1 MNSRRHSAI
10 SVAVLLL
17 GILLLPSCK
26 PRTAAVAAPLDVRFV
41 VVRPVDHV
49 RSDTA
54 GAAFLGLLRG
64 DPETSLSFKVNGQIA
79 RIGPA
84 AGAEDWNEGTAVE
97 KDTVLAQLDTANFV
111 NAVAAARA
119 RAEYARASFARSAE
133 LFVAANLSKNEFEA
147 SRAQKDTAEA
157 DLAQAEQ
164 NLRDTTLRAPYSGT
178 ILARLARN
186 DEYAAAGRPVLRLGG
201 LRQMKLE
208 IGVPD
213 TLLSRLAIGQDYPV
227 KVSAFEG
234 GEFTGRVSEIGTAAT
249 EGSRLFHVVLEI
261 PNADSR
267 LKSGMTATVRLGHY
281 GAPPAAGVLVPLSA
295 LVSPGRAGAAPGVVA
310 VFVVGDDHVVRQ
322 QLVRTGDL
330 VESSIIVTDGLK
342 AGERVI
348 SVGAGQLFD
357 GALVNAAPAVP

>member
-1 MNSRRHSAI
+1 MNSCRPFVFSAT
-10 SVAVLLL
+10 ALLL
-17 GILLLPSCK
+17 GVLLFPACK
-26 PRTAAVAAPLDVRFV
+26 PRTVAVAAPLDVRFV
-41 VVRPVDHV
+41 IARPVDRG

-84 AGAEDWNEGTAVE
+84 DGTEDWNEGTVVE

-111 NAVAAARA
+111 NAVAATRA
-119 RAEYARASFARSAE
+119 RTEYARAAFARSAE

-164 NLRDTTLRAPYSGT
+164 NLRDTTLRAPYAGA
-178 ILARLARN
+178 ILVRLARN
-186 DEYAAAGRPVLRLGG
+186 NEYAAAGRPVLRLGG
-201 LRQMKLE
+201 FRQMKLE

-213 TLLSRLAIGQDYPV
+213 TLLGRLAVGQDYPV

-234 GEFTGRVSEIGTAAT
+234 GEFTGRISEIGTAAT
-249 EGSRLFHVVLEI
+249 EGSRLFHVVLDL
-261 PNADSR
+261 PNADGR

-281 GAPPAAGVLVPLSA
+281 GAQPAAGMVVPLSA
-295 LVSPGRAGAAPGVVA
+295 LVSPARASAGQGAAA
-310 VFVVGDDHVVRQ
+310 VFVVGDDQMARER
-322 QLVRTGDL
+322 LVRTGDL
-330 VESSIIVTDGLK
+330 IESSIIVTDGLK
-342 AGERVI
+342 AGERVV
-348 SVGAGQLFD
+348 SVGAGQLFE
-357 GALVNAAPAVP
+357 GAPVNATPAVP